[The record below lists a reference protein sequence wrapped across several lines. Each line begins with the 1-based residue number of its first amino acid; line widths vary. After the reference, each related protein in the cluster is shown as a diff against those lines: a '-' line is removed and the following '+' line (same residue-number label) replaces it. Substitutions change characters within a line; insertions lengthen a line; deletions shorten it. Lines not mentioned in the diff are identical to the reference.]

1 MTGPH
6 NRHYIAGARQKRP
19 TVPPEVSNY
28 IVESYVRLRKLSKED
43 EEQKKSHSYTSARTL
58 LGVLRLSQALARLRY
73 EDEVEHVDVDE
84 ALRLMEVSKASLYD
98 DDEKERDF
106 DRSDVSQIYRLIKDM
121 ADDRRGGPKRKPKR
135 ARRLGRSY
143 EGQRDRD
150 SDEEEGEEELP
161 LVDIRA
167 RVLANG
173 FTEAQLMETIIE
185 VCLPLYTY

>member
-1 MTGPH
+1 
-6 NRHYIAGARQKRP
+6 
-19 TVPPEVSNY
+19 
-28 IVESYVRLRKLSKED
+28 
-43 EEQKKSHSYTSARTL
+43 
-58 LGVLRLSQALARLRY
+58 
-73 EDEVEHVDVDE
+73 
-84 ALRLMEVSKASLYD
+84 MEVSKASLYD